1 MEKFRALGLSENVL
15 AALAKKGWEQPSPIQ
30 EKTIPLLLSGLK
42 DIVGQAQ
49 TGTGKTGAFGLP
61 LIEKLDD
68 NNKNV
73 QALVL
78 CPTRELAIQVG
89 EEINSYKG
97 DKKFNVLPVYGGQS
111 YQIQERGLKRGSQI
125 VVGTPGRIR
134 DLIDKKTLKLDHVTH
149 VVLDEA
155 DEMLNM
161 GFEEEVREILKAIP
175 EERRM
180 LLFSATMPAQILRL
194 AKNFMKEYDLVEM
207 KSEQTTS
214 SLTEQIYFEVRPSER
229 FEALC
234 RIIDIEPEFYGIVF
248 CRTKIETDNVAH
260 QLNDRSY
267 EAEAMH
273 GDISQNQRELIIKKF
288 KAKKVTI
295 LVATDVAARGID
307 VNDLTHVINYNLP
320 QDPEAYVH
328 RIGRTGRAG
337 KQGTAITF
345 ISPNELREL
354 LFIQKIARATIKK
367 EKVPTVKD
375 VIEIRRTKIK
385 TDIREMI
392 DTGEYQEF
400 VTMAHELI
408 DEGQTAERV
417 VAALLKYTF
426 KDELK
431 EEAYREISESR
442 GSSVDSKG
450 TARLFVALGRE
461 QGYSPGT
468 LAKFLEDEG
477 NIKQSTIK
485 DIKVFDKFSFISVM
499 FQEAEQLLAVFAK
512 NKEGRK
518 PLITKA
524 KDRDSNSSSGGGN
537 RFGGDRGGDRGGHR
551 NNLND
556 ESREKSFTDKK
567 PYAEKKSFSG
577 DRKPFS
583 SEKKSYGGER
593 TSADGKKS
601 FSRERKPISDTGDS
615 KPYEKQDYIKK
626 DFAKSD
632 STSDAK
638 PVRKRDN
645 KLTDYLEKKPAVDTK
660 ASKKKTNT
668 PELENFMKKFSDDDL
683 SW

>member
-1 MEKFRALGLSENVL
+1 MEMEKFRALGLSENVL

-78 CPTRELAIQVG
+78 CPTRELAIQVA

-97 DKKFNVLPVYGGQS
+97 EKRLGVLPVYGGQS
-111 YQIQERGLKRGSQI
+111 YQIQERGLKRGSQV

-134 DLIDKKTLKLDHVTH
+134 DLIDKKTLRLEHVTH

-175 EERRM
+175 DERRM

-194 AKNFMKEYDLVEM
+194 AKNFMKDYDLVEM
-207 KSEQTTS
+207 KSEQTTT

-234 RIIDIEPEFYGIVF
+234 RIVDIEPDFYGIIF
-248 CRTKIETDNVAH
+248 CRTKVETDNVAH
-260 QLNDRSY
+260 QLNDRGY

-273 GDISQNQRELIIKKF
+273 GDVSQSQRELIIKKF
-288 KAKKVTI
+288 KAKKATI

-367 EKVPTVKD
+367 EQVPTVKD
-375 VIEIRRTKIK
+375 VIEIRRNKIK

-461 QGYSPGT
+461 QGYTPAT
-468 LAKFLEDEG
+468 LAKCLEDEG
-477 NIKQSTIK
+477 SIKQSTIK

-499 FQEAEQLLAVFAK
+499 FQEAEQLLAVFSK

-524 KDRDSNSSSGGGN
+524 KDRDSSGGGN
-537 RFGGDRGGDRGGHR
+537 RFGGDRERGGHR

-567 PYAEKKSFSG
+567 PFGEKKSFGDKKPFSG
-577 DRKPFS
+577 GERKPFG
-583 SEKKSYGGER
+583 EKKSYGGER
-593 TSADGKKS
+593 TSTDGKKS
-601 FSRERKPISDTGDS
+601 FSRERKPVGEKSFD
-615 KPYEKQDYIKK
+615 KPYEKT
-626 DFAKSD
+626 DFIKSD
-632 STSDAK
+632 ATGDK
-638 PVRKRDN
+638 PVRKREN
-645 KLTDYLEKKPAVDTK
+645 KMTDYLEKKPSADAKPT
-660 ASKKKTNT
+660 KKKGDTS
-668 PELENFMKKFSDDDL
+668 EVENFMKKFNDDDL
-683 SW
+683 AW

>member
-1 MEKFRALGLSENVL
+1 MEMEKFRALGLSENVL

-78 CPTRELAIQVG
+78 CPTRELAIQVA

-97 DKKFNVLPVYGGQS
+97 EKRLGVLPVYGGQS
-111 YQIQERGLKRGSQI
+111 YQIQERGLKRGSQV

-134 DLIDKKTLKLDHVTH
+134 DLIDKKTLRLEHVTH

-175 EERRM
+175 DERRM

-194 AKNFMKEYDLVEM
+194 AKNFMKDYDLVEM
-207 KSEQTTS
+207 KSEQTTT

-234 RIIDIEPEFYGIVF
+234 RIVDIEPDFYGIIF
-248 CRTKIETDNVAH
+248 CRTKVETDNVAH
-260 QLNDRSY
+260 QLNDRGY

-273 GDISQNQRELIIKKF
+273 GDVSQSQRELIIKKF
-288 KAKKVTI
+288 KAKKATI

-367 EKVPTVKD
+367 EQVPTVKD
-375 VIEIRRTKIK
+375 VIEIRRNKIK

-461 QGYSPGT
+461 QGYTPAT

-477 NIKQSTIK
+477 SIKQSTIK

-499 FQEAEQLLAVFAK
+499 FQEAEQLLAVFSK

-524 KDRDSNSSSGGGN
+524 KDRDSSGGGN
-537 RFGGDRGGDRGGHR
+537 RFGGDRERGGHR

-567 PYAEKKSFSG
+567 PFGEKKSFGDKKPFSG
-577 DRKPFS
+577 GERKPFG
-583 SEKKSYGGER
+583 EKKSYGGER
-593 TSADGKKS
+593 TSTDGKKS
-601 FSRERKPISDTGDS
+601 FSRERKPVGEKSFD
-615 KPYEKQDYIKK
+615 KPYEKTDFIKSNATG
-626 DFAKSD
+626 D
-632 STSDAK
+632 K
-638 PVRKRDN
+638 PVRKREN
-645 KLTDYLEKKPAVDTK
+645 KMTDYLEKKPSADAKPT
-660 ASKKKTNT
+660 KKKGDTS
-668 PELENFMKKFSDDDL
+668 EVENFMKKFNDDDL
-683 SW
+683 AW

>member
-15 AALAKKGWEQPSPIQ
+15 SALAKKGWEQPSPIQ

-367 EKVPTVKD
+367 EQVPTVKD

-431 EEAYREISESR
+431 EDAYREISESR

-477 NIKQSTIK
+477 NIKQSAIK

-524 KDRDSNSSSGGGN
+524 KDRDSNSSGGGGN
-537 RFGGDRGGDRGGHR
+537 RFGGDRGGHR

-567 PYAEKKSFSG
+567 PYAEKKVFSG

-601 FSRERKPISDTGDS
+601 FSRERKPVSETADS

-626 DFAKSD
+626 DFVKSD

-645 KLTDYLEKKPAVDTK
+645 KLTDYLEKKPTTDTK
-660 ASKKKTNT
+660 ASKKKINT